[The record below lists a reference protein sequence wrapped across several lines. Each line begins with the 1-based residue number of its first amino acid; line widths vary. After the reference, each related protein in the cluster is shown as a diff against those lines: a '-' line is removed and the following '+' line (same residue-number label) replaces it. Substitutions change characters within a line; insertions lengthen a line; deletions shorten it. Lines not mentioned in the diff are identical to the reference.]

1 MSRARLKGLKLMAI
15 RGFRASISNEKN
27 QKILYKYLPMRVD
40 KENNIFFGTRDK
52 ADITDQKER
61 KTK

>member
-1 MSRARLKGLKLMAI
+1 
-15 RGFRASISNEKN
+15 
-27 QKILYKYLPMRVD
+27 MRDD